1 MPESCMCPNFNREYR
16 MVAALQMTQFGPQ
29 PNWPELETDDWLP
42 RSQEKRLEPAN
53 LRRPLLILTRDTD
66 K

>member
-1 MPESCMCPNFNREYR
+1 MFIEYP
-16 MVAALQMTQFGPQ
+16 MTQFGPQ